1 MLPAAADDPGRSGY
15 HAAVSAARPAPPPLA
30 ARPLRA
36 DEYDAW
42 YRHVTDAYA
51 EDIASNGLV
60 EREAARRKA
69 ERDMATLLPDGLE
82 TANQSILVLEAD
94 GVALGRLWIGPREI
108 DGRTVLYIWDVEI
121 DAEHRGR
128 GYGRQAMRLAE
139 ETARARGLTR
149 IELNVFGGNHVAR
162 SLYRSL
168 GYGERAV
175 AMSLDLGDSSL
186 SR

>member
-1 MLPAAADDPGRSGY
+1 MLPVAADDPRGSGY
-15 HAAVSAARPAPPPLA
+15 HAIVTTARPTPPQLA

-42 YRHVTDAYA
+42 YRHVTDAYG
-51 EDIASNGLV
+51 EDIATNGLV
-60 EREAARRKA
+60 ERETARRKA
-69 ERDMATLLPDGLE
+69 ERDMATILSSGVE
-82 TANQSILVLEAD
+82 TLNQLIMVLEAD
-94 GVALGRLWIGPREI
+94 GVAVGHLWVGRREI
-108 DGRTVLYIWDVEI
+108 DGRPVLYVWDIEI
-121 DAEHRGR
+121 DPERRGR

-139 ETARARGLTR
+139 ETARAWGLTH
-149 IELNVFGGNHVAR
+149 IELNVFGGNQVAR

-168 GYGERAV
+168 GYQERAV